1 MLNLFKKLVVICK
14 KGFSKGTEIG
24 LEYLDEN
31 KEEITNKL
39 KDKAK
44 EIVMEKIDK

>member
-24 LEYLDEN
+24 LEYLDKN
-31 KEEITNKL
+31 KDEI

-44 EIVMEKIDK
+44 DIVLEKIKK